1 MKKII
6 TILMM
11 LFLFAGMSTMDA
23 KPLFGHKSRNTYYR
37 SQKFKK
43 RMARRSKQN
52 FKHAC
57 EYNKWYKRYTKS
69 KLGK

>member
-23 KPLFGHKSRNTYYR
+23 KPFWKKKATRTHRYTSMKYKKKIHKLGA
-37 SQKFKK
+37 K
-43 RMARRSKQN
+43 N
-52 FKHAC
+52 FKNAC
-57 EYNKWYKRYTKS
+57 KYHSWYLAYTK
-69 KLGK
+69 K